1 MSWRKRSS
9 LQAVCLM
16 KVGRSDFGRLLQ
28 GQLELEPVDQ
38 EFELGLWLGVS
49 GEHDLAAVGC
59 RQMNIDHLDGSELLE
74 RASGGQAGCEGVQA
88 VRQGDVQ
95 AVGEEGDE
103 DVGFD
108 ALLVLVEDGADGE
121 VALEV
126 LEGLFD
132 GDELDVVLP
141 EQGWIV
147 VGEIGAQQITS

>member
-1 MSWRKRSS
+1 
-9 LQAVCLM
+9 
-16 KVGRSDFGRLLQ
+16 LLR

-38 EFELGLWLGVS
+38 EFELGLGVS
-49 GEHDLAAVGC
+49 GEHDLAAVGG
-59 RQMNIDHLDGSELLE
+59 RQMDIDHLDGSELFE

-88 VRQGDVQ
+88 AGQGDMQ

-108 ALLVLVEDGADGE
+108 PLFVLVEDRSNGE

-126 LEGLFD
+126 PERLFD

-141 EQGWIV
+141 EQGGIV
-147 VGEIGAQQITS
+147 VGEIWCAADSVPRGVARFAASCGRGRR